1 MGLGKMSP
9 LCDMKVKPAKQI
21 CTQSAQLQL
30 RLQIWSSGIGNPS
43 LKLAGGISVLL
54 SVNAD
59 EQTESEQKMDVG
71 RSWWS
76 TWRVKFE
83 TPHNTK

>member
-21 CTQSAQLQL
+21 CTQSAQL
-30 RLQIWSSGIGNPS
+30 RLQICSSGIRNPS

-54 SVNAD
+54 RVNAD
-59 EQTESEQKMDVG
+59 EQTESEQKMNVG